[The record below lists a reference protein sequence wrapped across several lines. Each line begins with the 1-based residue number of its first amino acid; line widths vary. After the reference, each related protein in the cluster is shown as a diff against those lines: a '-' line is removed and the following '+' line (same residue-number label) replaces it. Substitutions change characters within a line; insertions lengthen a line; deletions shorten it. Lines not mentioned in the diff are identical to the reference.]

1 MAWRIGMSDADEQAP
16 GLEQR
21 LQPRRFH
28 NRREMAMALQ
38 ARMLKFSYV
47 YNAACL
53 LRDSW
58 HGSAARRERCAR
70 GLADT
75 LAKELQGGSVD
86 HEALLYALA
95 DSLYTSPLGVPWEP

>member
-1 MAWRIGMSDADEQAP
+1 VTGAIDA
-16 GLEQR
+16 
-21 LQPRRFH
+21 PRFV
-28 NRREMAMALQ
+28 NRRQRANELQ
-38 ARMLKFSYV
+38 ERMLKFPYV

-58 HGSAARRERCAR
+58 HGSAERRVRCAR
-70 GLADT
+70 GLADA
-75 LAKELQGGSVD
+75 LAKELQRDAVD